1 MGFLH
6 FLAKIISAAFVVLT
20 ISQLARAETYPARP
34 ISLVVGFSAGGPS
47 DTIARI
53 LAERMRQSIGQ
64 PIIVENVTGASG
76 SMAVGRVVHA
86 APDGYTVKS
95 WFPRHPRDQRGSLQT
110 SLRSVERLGAG
121 IIGRHQSNLDR
132 I

>member
-53 LAERMRQSIGQ
+53 LAERRC
-64 PIIVENVTGASG
+64 VRRWAS
-76 SMAVGRVVHA
+76 
-86 APDGYTVKS
+86 
-95 WFPRHPRDQRGSLQT
+95 Q
-110 SLRSVERLGAG
+110 
-121 IIGRHQSNLDR
+121 
-132 I
+132 